1 VVSHQAKDRV
11 GQRQLSG
18 KARANGTL
26 IEFCERIEPS
36 AEHLEDLDTSRLV
49 TRVQSGDKDAF
60 ATLYTRYFDRVF
72 GYLRVLLN
80 DGHEAEDAAQQVFL
94 HLLEKLP
101 QYERREQPFRAWLF
115 VVVRNYALTQLRKGG
130 RLVSEDPE
138 DIDRRREQSTADEPS
153 LNALDWISD
162 RDLLLF
168 VERLPLAQRQVLL
181 LRYMLD
187 LTDVQTAAI
196 LDRSREDVRA
206 IQYRAMS
213 FLRDRLAAV
222 GRGPKRRARE
232 RMLRCPNQAFVLRER
247 RFSLIR

>member
-1 VVSHQAKDRV
+1 M
-11 GQRQLSG
+11 SG
-18 KARANGTL
+18 IA
-26 IEFCERIEPS
+26 FCERIEPS
-36 AEHLEDLDTSRLV
+36 LEHLEDLDTSRLV
-49 TRVQSGDKDAF
+49 TRIQAGERDAF
-60 ATLYTRYFDRVF
+60 AALYTRYFDRVF

-94 HLLEKLP
+94 NLLEKLS
-101 QYERREQPFRAWLF
+101 QYERRQQPFRAWLF
-115 VVVRNYALTQLRKGG
+115 VVVRNYALTQLRKSG

-138 DIDRRREQSTADEPS
+138 DIDRRRDEATEAEPD
-153 LNALDWISD
+153 LHALDWISD

-168 VERLPLAQRQVLL
+168 VERLPLIQRQVLL

-187 LTDVQTAAI
+187 LTDAQTAAI

-206 IQYRAMS
+206 IQYRAVS
-213 FLRDRLAAV
+213 FLRDRLIAV
-222 GRGPKRRARE
+222 GRGPQQRKARE